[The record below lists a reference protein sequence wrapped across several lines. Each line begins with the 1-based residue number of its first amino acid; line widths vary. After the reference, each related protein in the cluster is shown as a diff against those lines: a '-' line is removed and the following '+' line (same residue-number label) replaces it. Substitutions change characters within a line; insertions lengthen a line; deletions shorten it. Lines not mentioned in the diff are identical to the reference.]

1 MSAPPYTYPTSPT
14 AIQAVSSE
22 GLFTAWQLA
31 ADIPQVRKQL
41 MLRHN
46 YVKNFY
52 HTLRELGLGSALIG
66 PTIAHWEEDWIV
78 NNFLVG
84 SIITPSTGPGTNVTF
99 ALDTTSM
106 YTNTMPGGVT
116 GTFSYLAEM
125 DIIQLV
131 DGSEV
136 QVIKGGVNQAVN
148 PFQITVRPALAA
160 NDIATKLVQGGRY
173 WIPSNAFGEGTFG
186 AKPKIPRVFRW
197 SNNTQIIKSSF
208 AETGSSATNK
218 LPFRNIKGMEGSLL
232 ILGGDATD
240 RLQFSRI
247 SGALFF
253 GKQAD
258 NLTVTSDSTGFTVPI
273 KKTQGLDDY
282 ISTYGNILPY
292 SAGSFDMDDFDAI
305 TEIFNRERISTTNI
319 LMPLAF
325 QLHAQINTLL
335 KNFMDYTCFDY
346 AAKNWPFKSS
356 IMDGMMGTMNSDP
369 KDFFLWL
376 DFAGIKKNG
385 YNLLMKH
392 QQELDDIQQA
402 GTTGYAWQQTGYAL
416 PVASYTNADGDNG
429 MSPSIGYKYKAL
441 NGYNREMSV
450 AWTGGAPIKHT
461 PTNSLDAYQMDVLSD
476 VAGDFGLGN
485 QFVKLTPQ

>member
-1 MSAPPYTYPTSPT
+1 MSAPVYNYATTPT

-46 YVKNFY
+46 YTKNFY
-52 HTLRELGLGSALIG
+52 NTLRELGLGSALIG
-66 PTIAHWEEDWIV
+66 PTIAHWEEDWII

-84 SIITPSTGPGTNVTF
+84 SIITNSTGPGTNVVF

-106 YTNTMPGGVT
+106 YTNTMPGNVT
-116 GTFSYLAEM
+116 GTFSYLAEG
-125 DIIQLV
+125 DIIQLQ
-131 DGSEV
+131 DGSEC
-136 QVIKGGVNQAVN
+136 QVIPNGVNRAVN
-148 PFQITVRPALAA
+148 PFQITVRPGLAA
-160 NDIATKLVQGGRY
+160 NDLSGKIIAGGRY
-173 WIPSNAFGEGTFG
+173 WIPTNAFGEGTFG

-240 RLQFSRI
+240 RLQMQRL

-253 GKQAD
+253 GKQSD
-258 NLTVTSDSTGFTVPI
+258 NLTVTSDATGFTVPI
-273 KKTQGLDDY
+273 KTTQGLDDY

-305 TEIFNRERISTTNI
+305 TEIFNRERVGSKNI
-319 LMPLAF
+319 LMPMAF
-325 QLHAQINTLL
+325 QLHAQINNLL
-335 KNFMDYTCFDY
+335 KDFMDNTCFDY
-346 AAKNWPFKSS
+346 AAKTWPFKSS
-356 IMDGMMGTMNSDP
+356 IMDGMMESTGNA

-392 QQELDDIQQA
+392 QMELDSIQEA
-402 GTTGYAWQQTGYAL
+402 GTTGYPWQQTGYAL
-416 PVASYTNADGDNG
+416 PVTSYDNPDGDKG

-450 AWTGGAPIKHT
+450 GWTGGAQVKRA
-461 PTNSLDAYQMDVLSD
+461 PTSSLDAYQMDVLSE

-485 QFVKLTPQ
+485 QMVKITPA